1 MFIRDPLINRKL
13 GRDTSGATIVEF
25 AVVAPI
31 FIGIIMFIFDMG
43 FMAYA
48 RSILSGEV
56 NAVGRASA
64 LETATDETRADMD
77 ARVAEQVRLIVPD
90 GAVTFERESFN
101 TYGLAQTRVEPFV
114 DVNDNDRCDTGESYL
129 DLNGNSRF
137 DLDGARAGA
146 GGARDVVIYTATLR
160 YTRFF
165 PVAEFFGMNRDVE
178 LQARTILK
186 NQPFDQQSQPN
197 SRVCL

>member
-1 MFIRDPLINRKL
+1 MLIRDPLINRNL

-31 FIGIIMFIFDMG
+31 FMGIIMFIFDMG

>member
-1 MFIRDPLINRKL
+1 MFIRDPLISRNL

>member
-1 MFIRDPLINRKL
+1 
-13 GRDTSGATIVEF
+13 
-25 AVVAPI
+25 
-31 FIGIIMFIFDMG
+31 
-43 FMAYA
+43 
-48 RSILSGEV
+48 V

>member
-1 MFIRDPLINRKL
+1 MFIRDPLINRNL

-114 DVNDNDRCDTGESYL
+114 DVNDNDRCDTGESYV

>member
-1 MFIRDPLINRKL
+1 MVMRPLLINRSL

-64 LETATDETRADMD
+64 LESATDKSRADMD
-77 ARVAEQVRLIVPD
+77 ARVAEKVRLIVPD

-114 DVNDNDRCDTGESYL
+114 DANDNDKCDVGESYL

-137 DLDGARAGA
+137 DLNGARAGA

-160 YTRFF
+160 YARFF
-165 PVAEFFGMNRDVE
+165 PVAELFGMENDVE
-178 LQARTILK
+178 IQARTILK
-186 NQPFDQQSQPN
+186 NQPFDQQSQPM
-197 SRVCL
+197 SGTCA

>member
-1 MFIRDPLINRKL
+1 MFIRERLISRNL

-64 LETATDETRADMD
+64 RETA
-77 ARVAEQVRLIVPD
+77 
-90 GAVTFERESFN
+90 
-101 TYGLAQTRVEPFV
+101 YGLAQTRVEPFV
-114 DVNDNDRCDTGESYL
+114 DGNDNDRCDAGESYL

-137 DLDGARAGA
+137 DLDGARTGG
-146 GGARDVVIYTATLR
+146 GGARDVVIYTATLQ
-160 YTRFF
+160 YTRIC
-165 PVAEFFGMNRDVE
+165 PVAEFFGMDRDVE

>member
-1 MFIRDPLINRKL
+1 MLIRDPLINRKL

-90 GAVTFERESFN
+90 GTVTFERESFN

-114 DVNDNDRCDTGESYL
+114 DVNDNDRCDTGDSYL

-137 DLDGARAGA
+137 DLDGARTGG
-146 GGARDVVIYTATLR
+146 GGARDVVIYTATLQ
-160 YTRFF
+160 YTRIF
-165 PVAEFFGMNRDVE
+165 PVAEFFGMDRDVE

>member
-1 MFIRDPLINRKL
+1 MLIRDPLINRKL

-31 FIGIIMFIFDMG
+31 FMGIIMFIFDMV

-137 DLDGARAGA
+137 DLDGARAGG

>member
-1 MFIRDPLINRKL
+1 MFIREPLISRNL

-48 RSILSGEV
+48 RSVLSGEI
-56 NAVGRASA
+56 NAVGRDSTLESAS
-64 LETATDETRADMD
+64 DQSRAAMD
-77 ARVAEQVRLIVPD
+77 ARVAARVRLIVPD
-90 GAVTFERESFN
+90 GAVTFEREAFN
-101 TYGLAQTRVEPFV
+101 TYGLAQTRAEPFV
-114 DVNDNDRCDTGESYL
+114 DANDNDDCDTGESYL

-137 DLDGARAGA
+137 DLDGARAGG
-146 GGARDVVIYTATLR
+146 GGARDVVIYTATLQ

-165 PVAEFFGMNRDVE
+165 PVAELFGMDNNVE
-178 LQARTILK
+178 LQARTLLR
-186 NQPFDQQSQPN
+186 NQPFDQQAQPTTG
-197 SRVCL
+197 VCV

>member
-1 MFIRDPLINRKL
+1 MLIRPPLNNRTL
-13 GRDTSGATIVEF
+13 ERDTSGATIVEF

-31 FIGIIMFIFDMG
+31 FIGIIMFIFDLG

-48 RSILSGEV
+48 RSVLSGEI

-64 LETATDETRADMD
+64 LETATDQRRADMD
-77 ARVAEQVRLIVPD
+77 ARVAEKVRLIVPD
-90 GAVTFERESFN
+90 GTVTFDRESFN
-101 TYGLAQTRVEPFV
+101 TYGRAQTRVEPFV
-114 DVNDNDRCDTGESYL
+114 DGNDNDTCDAGESYL

-137 DLDGARAGA
+137 DLNGARAGG

-165 PVAEFFGMNRDVE
+165 PLAALFGMDNDVE

-186 NQPFDQQSQPN
+186 NQPFDQQSQPT
-197 SRVCL
+197 SGVCA

>member
-1 MFIRDPLINRKL
+1 MLTRESLIDRKL

-31 FIGIIMFIFDMG
+31 FIGIIMFVFDMG

-64 LETATDETRADMD
+64 LETSTDEIRANMD
-77 ARVAEQVRLIVPD
+77 ARVAEKIGLIAPD
-90 GAVTFERESFN
+90 GTVTFERESFN
-101 TYGLAQTRVEPFV
+101 TYGFAQTRVEPFA
-114 DVNDNDRCDTGESYL
+114 DVNDNDDCDAGESYI

-137 DLDGARAGA
+137 DLDGARTGG

-160 YTRFF
+160 YTRLF
-165 PVAEFFGMNRDVE
+165 PVAELFGMNRDVE
-178 LQARTILK
+178 LQARTILR
-186 NQPFDQQSQPN
+186 NQPFDQQSQPT
-197 SRVCL
+197 SRVCV

>member
-1 MFIRDPLINRKL
+1 MFIRDTLINRNL
-13 GRDTSGATIVEF
+13 GRDMSGATIVEF

-31 FIGIIMFIFDMG
+31 FFGILMFIFDMG

-64 LETATDETRADMD
+64 LETATDQRRAEMD
-77 ARVAEQVRLIVPD
+77 ARVAEKVRLIAPD
-90 GAVTFERESFN
+90 GAVTFERDAFN
-101 TYGLAQTRVEPFV
+101 SYGLAQTRVEPFV
-114 DVNDNDRCDTGESYL
+114 DDNENDRCDAGERYL

-137 DLDGARAGA
+137 DLNGARAGG
-146 GGARDVVIYTATLR
+146 GGARDVVIYTVTLR

-165 PVAEFFGMNRDVE
+165 PLAEIFGMNRNVE
-178 LQARTILK
+178 IQERTILK
-186 NQPFDQQSQPN
+186 NQPFDQQSQPT
-197 SRVCL
+197 SGVCV

>member
-1 MFIRDPLINRKL
+1 MFIREPLISRNL

-48 RSILSGEV
+48 RSVLSGEI
-56 NAVGRASA
+56 NAVGRESTLESAS
-64 LETATDETRADMD
+64 DQSRAAMD
-77 ARVAEQVRLIVPD
+77 ARVAARVRLIVPD
-90 GAVTFERESFN
+90 GAVTFEREAFN
-101 TYGLAQTRVEPFV
+101 TYGLAQTRAEPFV
-114 DVNDNDRCDTGESYL
+114 DANDNDDCDTGESYL

-137 DLDGARAGA
+137 DLDGARAGG
-146 GGARDVVIYTATLR
+146 GGARDVVIYTATLQ

-165 PVAEFFGMNRDVE
+165 PVAELFGMDNNVE
-178 LQARTILK
+178 LQARTLLR
-186 NQPFDQQSQPN
+186 NQPFDQQAQPTTG
-197 SRVCL
+197 VCV

>member
-1 MFIRDPLINRKL
+1 MFIREPLINRNL
-13 GRDTSGATIVEF
+13 GRDRSGATIVEF
-25 AVVAPI
+25 AIVAPI
-31 FIGIIMFIFDMG
+31 FFGILMFIFDIG

-64 LETATDETRADMD
+64 LETATDERRANMD

-90 GAVTFERESFN
+90 GTVTFERESFN

-114 DVNDNDRCDTGESYL
+114 DGNENDRCDAGESYL

-137 DLDGARAGA
+137 DLDGARAGG
-146 GGARDVVIYTATLR
+146 GGARDVVIYTATLQ

-165 PVAEFFGMNRDVE
+165 PLAGLFGMNRNVE

-197 SRVCL
+197 SRVCV

>member
-1 MFIRDPLINRKL
+1 MFIRDPLINRNL

-137 DLDGARAGA
+137 DLDGARAGG

>member
-1 MFIRDPLINRKL
+1 MLIRTPLNNRTL

-31 FIGIIMFIFDMG
+31 FIGIIMFIFDLG

-48 RSILSGEV
+48 RSVLSGEI

-64 LETATDETRADMD
+64 LETATDQRRSDMD
-77 ARVAEQVRLIVPD
+77 ARVAEKVRLIVPD
-90 GAVTFERESFN
+90 GTVTFDRESFN
-101 TYGLAQTRVEPFV
+101 TYGRAQTRVEPFV
-114 DVNDNDRCDTGESYL
+114 DGNDNDTCDAGESYL

-137 DLDGARAGA
+137 DLNGARAGG

-165 PVAEFFGMNRDVE
+165 PLAALFGMDNDVE

-186 NQPFDQQSQPN
+186 NQPFDQQSQPT
-197 SRVCL
+197 SGVCA

>member
-1 MFIRDPLINRKL
+1 MVMRPLLINRSL
-13 GRDTSGATIVEF
+13 RRDTSGATIVEF

-64 LETATDETRADMD
+64 LESATDKSQADQH
-77 ARVAEQVRLIVPD
+77 ARVAEKVRLIVPD

-114 DVNDNDRCDTGESYL
+114 DANDNDKCDVGESYL

-137 DLDGARAGA
+137 DLNGARAGA

-160 YTRFF
+160 YARFF
-165 PVAEFFGMNRDVE
+165 PVAELFGMDNDVE
-178 LQARTILK
+178 IQARTILK
-186 NQPFDQQSQPN
+186 NQPFDQQSQPM
-197 SRVCL
+197 SGTCA

>member
-1 MFIRDPLINRKL
+1 MFIREPLISRNL

-137 DLDGARAGA
+137 DLDGARTGG
-146 GGARDVVIYTATLR
+146 GGARDVVIYTATLQ
-160 YTRFF
+160 YTRIF

>member
-31 FIGIIMFIFDMG
+31 FMGVIMFIFDMG

>member
-1 MFIRDPLINRKL
+1 MFIREPLISRNL

-48 RSILSGEV
+48 RSVLSGEI
-56 NAVGRASA
+56 NAVGRDSTLESAS
-64 LETATDETRADMD
+64 DQSRAAMD
-77 ARVAEQVRLIVPD
+77 ARVAARVRLIVPD
-90 GAVTFERESFN
+90 GAVTFEREAFN
-101 TYGLAQTRVEPFV
+101 TYGLAQTRAEPFV
-114 DVNDNDRCDTGESYL
+114 DANDNDDCDLGESYL

-137 DLDGARAGA
+137 DLDGARAGG
-146 GGARDVVIYTATLR
+146 GGARDVVIYTATLQ

-165 PVAEFFGMNRDVE
+165 PVAELFGMDNNVE
-178 LQARTILK
+178 LQARTLLR
-186 NQPFDQQSQPN
+186 NQPFDQQAQPTTG
-197 SRVCL
+197 VCV

>member
-1 MFIRDPLINRKL
+1 MFIQDPLINRNL
-13 GRDTSGATIVEF
+13 RRDTSGATIVEF

-48 RSILSGEV
+48 RAILSGEV

-114 DVNDNDRCDTGESYL
+114 DVNDNDRCDTGESYV

-137 DLDGARAGA
+137 DLDGARAGG